1 MMEMIYF
8 TVAAVVL
15 YVVSDWIL
23 NQIEIKQGARL
34 ENRSLIFFVIIGTLS
49 VVSFYIIQTLYPKTE
64 TPAPLENTQ
73 IEQPQQ
79 PQATKNN

>member
-1 MMEMIYF
+1 MEMIYF

-64 TPAPLENTQ
+64 PPAPLENTQ
-73 IEQPQQ
+73 IEQLQQ
-79 PQATKNN
+79 PDTTKNK

>member
-1 MMEMIYF
+1 MEMIYF

-34 ENRSLIFFVIIGTLS
+34 ENRSLVFFVIIGTLS
-49 VVSFYIIQTLYPKTE
+49 VISFYIIQTLYPKTE
-64 TPAPLENTQ
+64 TPAPLENIQ